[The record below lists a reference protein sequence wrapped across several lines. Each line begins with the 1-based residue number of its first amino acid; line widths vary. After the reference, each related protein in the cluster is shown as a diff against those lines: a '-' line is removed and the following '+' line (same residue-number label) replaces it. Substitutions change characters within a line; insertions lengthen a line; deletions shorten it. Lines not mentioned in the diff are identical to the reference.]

1 LPWFSSG
8 PGSPRTIEFPIFR
21 GFFVDL
27 PEIAEQIV
35 QTKAG
40 GGFQELKGE

>member
-1 LPWFSSG
+1 MSWFSSE
-8 PGSPRTIEFPIFR
+8 PDSPRTIEFLIFR

-40 GGFQELKGE
+40 GGFQE